1 MVHKKCYKGYLG
13 CIKCCKNL
21 IPGYDTNFHD
31 LNGNYDS
38 LSNSRFNP
46 YHRTH
51 VINNI
56 GNTLDQELDLS
67 DDPWVGIS
75 DLLNNCKYQE
85 PRNVKTTTDK
95 ELKVFSIN
103 IRSLIKNIATIN
115 EDINFYSNF
124 DVLCFCE
131 TNCVINKLPNGIADI
146 YIDGFHEPIIQPPAR
161 KSGKGGGL
169 VTYINKRVCDL
180 QSIESF
186 KVNVDPNDLSGEFQ
200 FLKIHNCKGSN
211 KTIII
216 VNFYRSPSKNPK
228 NFIDLLDSIARGLD
242 RHSRKQI
249 MFFGDANIDLIKYDT
264 DVNGQNLIDTLA
276 KHSFVQTVSKP
287 TRITDHSATLIDHVY
302 TNNIENITSCNVLT
316 YDISDHLAIAT
327 AINLGTFSHSRR
339 KNLTS
344 PRNNAKKQ
352 EVRLFR
358 EANHHIFEQLI
369 QGETWEDVINTE
381 GSSNKYDKFCEVYTK
396 HYDTAYPL
404 KNQRIR
410 RKHERSDPKP
420 WILPWLEE
428 ACARKNKLFHTKTV
442 KPTLE
447 NIAAYE
453 RHEKFCKK
461 HVDNAKKR
469 YYKKQFEKFKDS
481 SKKQWTIINGLLNR
495 GRKQGSAFRLR
506 DPDGSILSTDSAVA
520 ERFNTYFSGIAANI
534 KSQINSRRTFDPGG
548 FDEYLQG
555 PCSQSIYLSPTEAH
569 EVNKTICSLKNKS
582 TLDSKI
588 EPMKIANSCSN
599 NFSCT
604 IANIVNSSF
613 SEGIFPHALKT
624 AKVIPIHKGGSK
636 DDVSNY
642 RPISLLSSFSKI
654 YEKLMHKRVL
664 EFLDKNN
671 SLFENQ
677 YGFRPGR
684 SCEHALLNAQ
694 NSILQSLGKNQVA
707 LLLLIDYSKAFD
719 VIDHSI
725 LLKKLEH
732 YGIRG
737 IALRWFESYLT
748 GREQYVSIN
757 GTHSSRRPIK
767 HGVPQGSI
775 LGPLLF
781 IIYIN
786 DLPQISR
793 LAKFILY
800 ADDANIIIT
809 GKSMHEITTELSR
822 ITPILVNWVQ
832 RNGLALNLKKTNYM
846 LFSKMKV
853 DTSSVQIT
861 IDGTEIERKREA
873 KFLGVIIDEKLTW
886 ASHIRALRTKMSR
899 YIGVMYRLKKMLPVK
914 AQLQI
919 YQSFVQSHL
928 NFCSLVWGFAA
939 KSNIESLFARQK
951 QGIRAV
957 MPGRVNYCY
966 RDGNPADHTKAS
978 FQKFGILTIH
988 SIIVKNALLLLH
1000 KIKYMPSTLPK
1011 SVVELMPNNIP
1022 SYGSNFEDN
1031 IDWLS
1036 IYNQPLYRK
1045 SVFYKGPMLAIT
1057 TENIEKV
1064 TTPSSLFS
1072 SSIYKKEAKHTLLE
1086 LQSGGQGEE
1095 WPNFLLYNLPGLRTS
1110 ARLRTRD

>member
-1 MVHKKCYKGYLG
+1 
-13 CIKCCKNL
+13 
-21 IPGYDTNFHD
+21 
-31 LNGNYDS
+31 
-38 LSNSRFNP
+38 
-46 YHRTH
+46 
-51 VINNI
+51 
-56 GNTLDQELDLS
+56 
-67 DDPWVGIS
+67 
-75 DLLNNCKYQE
+75 
-85 PRNVKTTTDK
+85 
-95 ELKVFSIN
+95 
-103 IRSLIKNIATIN
+103 
-115 EDINFYSNF
+115 
-124 DVLCFCE
+124 
-131 TNCVINKLPNGIADI
+131 
-146 YIDGFHEPIIQPPAR
+146 
-161 KSGKGGGL
+161 
-169 VTYINKRVCDL
+169 
-180 QSIESF
+180 
-186 KVNVDPNDLSGEFQ
+186 
-200 FLKIHNCKGSN
+200 
-211 KTIII
+211 
-216 VNFYRSPSKNPK
+216 
-228 NFIDLLDSIARGLD
+228 
-242 RHSRKQI
+242 

-302 TNNIENITSCNVLT
+302 ANNIENITSCNVLT

-624 AKVIPIHKGGSK
+624 AKAFTVILKGLLEDSRSFNRDPPHLTVNHGFLVIP
-636 DDVSNY
+636 
-642 RPISLLSSFSKI
+642 LSGPKKI
-654 YEKLMHKRVL
+654 
-664 EFLDKNN
+664 
-671 SLFENQ
+671 
-677 YGFRPGR
+677 
-684 SCEHALLNAQ
+684 A
-694 NSILQSLGKNQVA
+694 
-707 LLLLIDYSKAFD
+707 
-719 VIDHSI
+719 
-725 LLKKLEH
+725 
-732 YGIRG
+732 
-737 IALRWFESYLT
+737 
-748 GREQYVSIN
+748 
-757 GTHSSRRPIK
+757 
-767 HGVPQGSI
+767 
-775 LGPLLF
+775 
-781 IIYIN
+781 
-786 DLPQISR
+786 
-793 LAKFILY
+793 
-800 ADDANIIIT
+800 
-809 GKSMHEITTELSR
+809 
-822 ITPILVNWVQ
+822 
-832 RNGLALNLKKTNYM
+832 
-846 LFSKMKV
+846 
-853 DTSSVQIT
+853 
-861 IDGTEIERKREA
+861 
-873 KFLGVIIDEKLTW
+873 
-886 ASHIRALRTKMSR
+886 
-899 YIGVMYRLKKMLPVK
+899 
-914 AQLQI
+914 
-919 YQSFVQSHL
+919 
-928 NFCSLVWGFAA
+928 
-939 KSNIESLFARQK
+939 
-951 QGIRAV
+951 
-957 MPGRVNYCY
+957 
-966 RDGNPADHTKAS
+966 
-978 FQKFGILTIH
+978 
-988 SIIVKNALLLLH
+988 
-1000 KIKYMPSTLPK
+1000 
-1011 SVVELMPNNIP
+1011 
-1022 SYGSNFEDN
+1022 
-1031 IDWLS
+1031 
-1036 IYNQPLYRK
+1036 
-1045 SVFYKGPMLAIT
+1045 
-1057 TENIEKV
+1057 
-1064 TTPSSLFS
+1064 
-1072 SSIYKKEAKHTLLE
+1072 
-1086 LQSGGQGEE
+1086 
-1095 WPNFLLYNLPGLRTS
+1095 
-1110 ARLRTRD
+1110 